1 MHQKLLQ
8 TIWNCQVMVKRSYA
22 RSLIRVRFAPSPTGN
37 AILLCHFINTSVVY
51 ACAKI
56 EQKTI
61 INDILY

>member
-1 MHQKLLQ
+1 
-8 TIWNCQVMVKRSYA
+8 MVKRSYA